1 MHAVVTGGGRAHG
14 NRSVPAGVT
23 VCMGRSLGSRR
34 LAALCVLAAVLGAV
48 QAAEP
53 DRLAAGRALAHG
65 QEKGNC
71 LACHQMP
78 RDPRAETLANLGPRL
93 EDVRRRYPS
102 REELRQRIWDA
113 ARFNADTLMPP
124 YGRHRILTEEE
135 IDLVVDYIHEL

>member
-1 MHAVVTGGGRAHG
+1 MNTLPRSVC
-14 NRSVPAGVT
+14 RSVPW
-23 VCMGRSLGSRR
+23 L
-34 LAALCVLAAVLGAV
+34 LAVALGAA
-48 QAAEP
+48 QAAAPE
-53 DRLAAGRALAHG
+53 RLAAGRALAHS

-93 EDVRRRYPS
+93 ENVRHRYPS
-102 REELRQRIWDA
+102 RDELRQRIWDA

>member
-1 MHAVVTGGGRAHG
+1 MNHRIPSIARAA
-14 NRSVPAGVT
+14 SWLLAG
-23 VCMGRSLGSRR
+23 MLG
-34 LAALCVLAAVLGAV
+34 VV
-48 QAAEP
+48 QAATP
-53 DRLAAGRALAHG
+53 DRVAAGREIAHS

-93 EDVRRRYPS
+93 EDVRRRFPS
-102 REELRQRIWDA
+102 REELRQRVWDA

-135 IDLVVDYIHEL
+135 IDLVVDYIQEL

>member
-1 MHAVVTGGGRAHG
+1 MKM
-14 NRSVPAGVT
+14 SP
-23 VCMGRSLGSRR
+23 RSLG
-34 LAALCVLAAVLGAV
+34 LAAPWLLVIALGAA
-48 QAAEP
+48 QAAAP

-78 RDPRAETLANLGPRL
+78 RDPGAETLANLGPRL
-93 EDVRRRYPS
+93 ENVRHRYPS
-102 REELRQRIWDA
+102 RDELRQRIWDA